1 MAVRGELRDMDLS
14 SIISINCNEMN
25 QARLLIRHQGREA
38 SIFFQEGNIVHMS
51 LGSQEGEEVIDE
63 LLRWEEGAFEL
74 EQGIPAPRR
83 TVTTGWSELLLEGMQ
98 RLDEGAALEASLGK
112 MEVKE
117 MAAKKRSQ
125 VLADT
130 LSTLLAGSADIQGAA
145 VVSQDGL
152 VMTSNLPKGADETQ
166 VGASTAALLGLSMR
180 NTPTLGRGNFVQSL
194 IQGDDGNIILV
205 GAGDSAIFVGLTPLD
220 VNLGMVFLEAKEAA
234 AAIAKVL

>member
-98 RLDEGAALEASLGK
+98 RLDEGAALEANLDK

-130 LSTLLAGSADIQGAA
+130 LSTLLAGSTDIQGAA

-234 AAIAKVL
+234 AEIAKVL